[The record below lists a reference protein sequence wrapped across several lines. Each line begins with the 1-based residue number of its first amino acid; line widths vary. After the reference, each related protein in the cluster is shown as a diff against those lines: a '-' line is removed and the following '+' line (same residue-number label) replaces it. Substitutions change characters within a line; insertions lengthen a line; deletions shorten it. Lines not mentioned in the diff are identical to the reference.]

1 MSSDMDDLQEM
12 ILGDMKRMYS
22 EEVIEHAMHP
32 RNVGSISDPDGF
44 ALITGPCGDTMQI
57 WLKIRDN
64 RIAEASFW
72 TDGCSTS
79 IASGSMTTE
88 LAKSKTIPEV
98 LQINQEDI
106 LQALGGLPEDS
117 EHCALLASNTLK
129 EAVRDYLAMKKEPW
143 KKAYR
148 K

>member
-1 MSSDMDDLQEM
+1 MSSEMDDLQEM
-12 ILGDMKRMYS
+12 IIGDMQQMYS

-32 RNVGSISDPDGF
+32 RNVGSLSDPDGF
-44 ALITGPCGDTMQI
+44 AIITGPCGDTMQI
-57 WLKIRDN
+57 WLKIRGNEVTD
-64 RIAEASFW
+64 ASFW
-72 TDGCSTS
+72 TDGCGTS

-88 LAKSKTIPEV
+88 LAKNKPVSEV

-106 LQALGGLPEDS
+106 LQALNGLPEDS